1 MHPNVN
7 FARMKSSLAILFLS
21 FYALASIGQEWEMR
35 KDEDG
40 IKVYTKETPGE
51 PFDSFKADMVIE
63 LTVPEIMQ
71 FLKHMDEHP
80 HAFPDTKEIRIL
92 ERPNDSTQIQ
102 YALTDAP
109 WPVSDRDGI
118 YQLVFHLNKKTGQLV
133 TKAKAL
139 PTYLPENDDV
149 VRIALSNTYWIATPI
164 DASHTKLE
172 YIVHAD
178 PGGSIP
184 EWLANS
190 AAGDVPFVTF
200 VNIKNTLTP

>member
-1 MHPNVN
+1 MI
-7 FARMKSSLAILFLS
+7 RILS
-21 FYALASIGQEWEMR
+21 FALLIFGTSPVLFAQSWDLR

-40 IKVYTKETPGE
+40 IKVYTKVNDGH
-51 PFDSFKADMVIE
+51 PFDSFKAEMKIN
-63 LTVPEIMQ
+63 LTVPEITK

-80 HAFPDTKEIRIL
+80 EAFPDTKEIRIL

-118 YQLVFHLNKKTGQLV
+118 YKLVFQYNKKTGQLV

-139 PTYLPENDDV
+139 PTYLPEIEDV
-149 VRIALSNTYWIATPI
+149 VRIALSDTYWIATPI
-164 DASHTKLE
+164 DEKSIKLE

-178 PGGSIP
+178 PGGNIP
-184 EWLANS
+184 EWLANT
-190 AAGDVPFVTF
+190 AAVDVPFDTF
-200 VNIKNTLTP
+200 INIRKALAP